1 MIIAYAIVDQDGIP
15 TGGGSNRVVPEGA
28 IELTAPFTTLDLPRL
43 RWRDGVW
50 VERELPAPV
59 TPTKEELA
67 EREAAL
73 LARAREVASAR
84 INTRVGDLRKRI
96 YTDIP
101 GQDALYLEKRAE
113 AVAYVAEA
121 RAKGDPADLAAY
133 PLLANEVGITAP
145 NPYQLAQLW
154 LNRSDQFE
162 RVGAATERARMQA
175 LIAVSTAPDETT
187 IETIE
192 ATFNEALNGL
202 PL

>member
-1 MIIAYAIVDQDGIP
+1 MIAHAFVDPDGVP
-15 TGGGSNRVVPEGA
+15 VRGGMRRELPDGA
-28 IELTAPFTTLDLPRL
+28 VALPLPFTTADLPRL
-43 RWRDGVW
+43 RFRDGVW
-50 VERELPAPV
+50 EERMDNPSPV
-59 TPTKEELA
+59 PPSKDELA
-67 EREAAL
+67 EQRVEMQIRARL
-73 LARAREVASAR
+73 LAVDR
-84 INTRVGDLRKRI
+84 INAAAGRVRLMI

-121 RAKGDPADLAAY
+121 NQGGEPKTLADY
-133 PLLANEVGITAP
+133 PLLANETGVTAP
-145 NPYQLAQLW
+145 TPYQLAQLW
-154 LNRSDQFE
+154 LNRSDQFK

-192 ATFNEALNGL
+192 AAFNEALNGL